1 MENKD
6 YIKISKGRA
15 ALLTALDELTQIR
28 QMDNILAHA
37 VRELRA
43 IEDTLY
49 QYTEGR

>member
-1 MENKD
+1 MD
-6 YIKISKGRA
+6 SMDTIKISKGRA
-15 ALLTALDELTQIR
+15 ALLEALDALTQIR
-28 QMDNILAHA
+28 KMDNILAHA